1 MCPVNAPLGVK
12 RKERTKMN
20 ENIRVGTRG
29 TIKVG
34 RNEVKVKVVGKAP
47 NGGWKVKTES
57 GKEMTV
63 KNITTEAK
71 AEAPAEKKAAPERK
85 PAAPAGERKL
95 SLVNAAAAVLE
106 RSDEP
111 MTVRRMIDAAKE
123 QKLWEPGAGKTPE
136 QTLYSAIMREIKA
149 KGDASRFV
157 KDARGHFR
165 AK

>member
-1 MCPVNAPLGVK
+1 
-12 RKERTKMN
+12 MN

-29 TIKVG
+29 TVKVG

-85 PAAPAGERKL
+85 L

-136 QTLYSAIMREIKA
+136 QTLYSAILREIKA
-149 KGDASRFV
+149 KGESSRFV
-157 KDARGHFR
+157 KSARGLFAIRR
-165 AK
+165 A

>member
-1 MCPVNAPLGVK
+1 
-12 RKERTKMN
+12 MN

-71 AEAPAEKKAAPERK
+71 AEAPSEKKAAPERK

-136 QTLYSAIMREIKA
+136 QTLYSAILREMK
-149 KGDASRFV
+149 KHGDASTFV
-157 KDARGHFR
+157 LVAKGHFKLR
-165 AK
+165 TAE

>member
-71 AEAPAEKKAAPERK
+71 AEITPSIILRVTGPEFCYTT
-85 PAAPAGERKL
+85 
-95 SLVNAAAAVLE
+95 LVL
-106 RSDEP
+106 RGQS
-111 MTVRRMIDAAKE
+111 
-123 QKLWEPGAGKTPE
+123 
-136 QTLYSAIMREIKA
+136 Y
-149 KGDASRFV
+149 
-157 KDARGHFR
+157 ARN
-165 AK
+165 

>member
-1 MCPVNAPLGVK
+1 
-12 RKERTKMN
+12 MN
-20 ENIRVGTRG
+20 ENIRIGTRG
-29 TIKVG
+29 TVKVG

-71 AEAPAEKKAAPERK
+71 AEAPAQEKPAGAERRD
-85 PAAPAGERKL
+85 AAPAGERKL

-111 MTVRRMIDAAKE
+111 MTVRRMLDAAKA
-123 QKLWEPGAGKTPE
+123 QRLWEPGAGKTPE
-136 QTLYSAIMREIKA
+136 QTLYSAILREIKV
-149 KGDASRFV
+149 KGVASRFV
-157 KDARGHFR
+157 KSSRGLFAYRR
-165 AK
+165 A